1 MKTLIFI
8 FILMASSLFATEGVF
23 YVNKSIISHQ
33 IAQSGMT
40 ITNKLIAGSTS
51 IIESTTLTE
60 LLPLE
65 KTTVYLS
72 GGFIIEADNNSVFS
86 INAFDQEVKNLTNSP
101 SLAIFGPHNINIML
115 SKGNFI
121 ISYKSK
127 NEDSICTISTPL
139 AMYQLNEGEFLF
151 QISNEKSLVYVLD
164 GMMIVHGDKNR
175 ADSAKKGSKSIT
187 GQIDTDVATT
197 TRPINV
203 EENNSIIAATENKT
217 LEDIRFII
225 IDGKVRGVKMSP

>member
-1 MKTLIFI
+1 
-8 FILMASSLFATEGVF
+8 MASSLFATEGVF